1 MGQDGPG
8 VDEVVGRPGQP
19 AGGDVEAGDVEV
31 GGLDLLDEVGVE
43 VDGTDATRPPHFR
56 AQPPG
61 DRAATGAHLQAV
73 PAGTDSECLEPA
85 GRARVVTRFDQ
96 AQAAPGV
103 LPTVVEGIRLLFA
116 DVMVPA
122 VWRRV
127 DGGGRGFRRTDG
139 CSSFSDWPP
148 TILRTSFGVLTGSLL
163 PSNQVIAAGQAG
175 RPAEMDHGGHDIP
188 GCLRCGRIPA
198 F

>member
-31 GGLDLLDEVGVE
+31 GGLDLLDEGGVE

-85 GRARVVTRFDQ
+85 GGGPGVTRLHQ
-96 AQAAPGV
+96 APAAPG
-103 LPTVVEGIRLLFA
+103 
-116 DVMVPA
+116 
-122 VWRRV
+122 
-127 DGGGRGFRRTDG
+127 GG
-139 CSSFSDWPP
+139 
-148 TILRTSFGVLTGSLL
+148 
-163 PSNQVIAAGQAG
+163 PSV
-175 RPAEMDHGGHDIP
+175 
-188 GCLRCGRIPA
+188 
-198 F
+198 